1 MDWTRSAGSV
11 NKSKID
17 IVILGLAELTACVDI
32 YLLRV
37 SKEKFAMCAFCIE
50 YNGLVLRMIRDYLIL
65 V

>member
-1 MDWTRSAGSV
+1 M
-11 NKSKID
+11 
-17 IVILGLAELTACVDI
+17 VILGLAELTAYVDI

>member
-17 IVILGLAELTACVDI
+17 IVILGLAELTAYVDI

-37 SKEKFAMCAFCIE
+37 SKEKFAMCAFVSDTM
-50 YNGLVLRMIRDYLIL
+50 VLYYVFRY
-65 V
+65 